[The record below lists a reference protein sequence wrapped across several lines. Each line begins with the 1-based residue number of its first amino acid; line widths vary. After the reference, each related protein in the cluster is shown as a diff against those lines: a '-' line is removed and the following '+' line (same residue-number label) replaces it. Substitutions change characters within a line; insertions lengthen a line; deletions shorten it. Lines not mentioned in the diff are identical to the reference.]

1 MCGIAG
7 MIDKHNG
14 KIDRVTIRRMTD
26 RIVHRGP
33 DAEGI
38 YIDGNIGMGHRRL
51 SILDLSDAGTQPMFS
66 HDNRYCIVFNG
77 EIYNYREL
85 KKVLCA
91 AGAVFKTNTDTEVI
105 LEAYRRWGIG
115 CTARFNGMWS
125 FVLYDTLERKLF
137 FSRDRFG
144 VKPLYILENE
154 DVLCFASEIKCITEV
169 FPDEKDP
176 DVIQIRRYLYGIQE
190 DMDERWCPICW
201 SCSAAT
207 VTRSRS

>member
-105 LEAYRRWGIG
+105 L
-115 CTARFNGMWS
+115 
-125 FVLYDTLERKLF
+125 
-137 FSRDRFG
+137 
-144 VKPLYILENE
+144 
-154 DVLCFASEIKCITEV
+154 
-169 FPDEKDP
+169 
-176 DVIQIRRYLYGIQE
+176 
-190 DMDERWCPICW
+190 
-201 SCSAAT
+201 
-207 VTRSRS
+207 